1 MASTF
6 TKQWTWDWKTGKQ
19 TGGPLNYFSCGTY
32 YFDGEFQ
39 VVKFPKGMKIFH
51 KHLDSKLEFPIGL
64 DYYRP
69 FKIGSKSKIEREKLK
84 TALKRGDKSVQYE
97 ASKFFTISP
106 SWFGTRELAKSDS
119 VYELLEDCVFI
130 LLDSTFNIWKLI
142 TNPNIP
148 EKQKS
153 QLELMFASPDQ
164 IPFASWFCQE
174 ALGETE
180 AYTGYALEQPKYK
193 QHMELMICNASRWLK
208 RQLKHQNINKK
219 ESSSIFLLLKQMSFY
234 KTSNVD
240 FHAGNLFEHS
250 IWSLLYAEQLVLN
263 TPKIGIPNID
273 LQKRIATTALIH
285 DIGKMTPDNPNSVKR
300 SDEIISFSNPGHIK
314 SGGDFIRG
322 IRPLPILNE
331 NMKQIGVFN
340 MKALLNDLGFQ
351 TDREIEDV
359 AKILDLHYEFG
370 KHLMKW
376 QGYDDSQT
384 VENFIKTV
392 GDESFEFF
400 YSLIIVSVADI
411 MASQPFGSN
420 NLTAELKHSSRF
432 FPFINNVPKKY
443 RGSDFSDATAEKRNL
458 FSERILERVLLKSDT
473 GANQPSS

>member
-6 TKQWTWDWKTGKQ
+6 KKQWVWDWKTGKQ

-39 VVKFPKGMKIFH
+39 VVKFPKGMKIFRSLPE
-51 KHLDSKLEFPIGL
+51 KIADSQFELPLGL
-64 DYYRP
+64 DYYDP
-69 FKIGSKSKIEREKLK
+69 FKTGSKSKIDRKKLE
-84 TALKRGDKSVQYE
+84 TSLKQGDKSVQYE
-97 ASKFFTISP
+97 TSKFFTISP
-106 SWFGTRELAKSDS
+106 SWFGTHELTNIDS

-130 LLDSTFNIWKLI
+130 LLGNTFNGWKLLA
-142 TNPNIP
+142 NSHIP
-148 EKQKS
+148 EQ
-153 QLELMFASPDQ
+153 QLKLDDFAT
-164 IPFASWFCQE
+164 WFCQDF
-174 ALGETE
+174 LGEI
-180 AYTGYALEQPKYK
+180 ADIADHYAGYALESPNNK
-193 QHMELMICNASRWLK
+193 QQLELMICNASRWLK
-208 RQLKHQNINKK
+208 RNLKHQNIKG
-219 ESSSIFLLLKQMSFY
+219 SSNGIFILLKQMSFY

-263 TPKIGIPNID
+263 TPKIGIPNIA
-273 LQKRIATTALIH
+273 LQKRIASTALIH
-285 DIGKMTPDNPNSVKR
+285 DIGKMLPDNPNSVKR
-300 SDEIISFSNPGHIK
+300 SDEIISFSNPGHVK
-314 SGGDFIRG
+314 SGGEFIRG

-351 TDREIEDV
+351 TDAEIEDV

-370 KHLMKW
+370 KHLTKW

-392 GDESFEFF
+392 GDEPFEFF
-400 YSLIIVSVADI
+400 YSLIIVSIADI

-420 NLTAELKHSSRF
+420 NLTAELNHNSRF
-432 FPFINNVPKKY
+432 FPFISNVPKKY
-443 RGSDFSDATAEKRNL
+443 RGSDLSDATAEKRNL
-458 FSERILERVLLKSDT
+458 FSERILERVMMKND
-473 GANQPSS
+473 SST